1 MQKKPGKA
9 LGRGLSSLLP
19 SKSAPVAPAPP
30 PQPEIKIESAG
41 FLKVSIDLVDPNES
55 QPRTEFRPEQLQEL
69 SDSIRVNGVIQPLI
83 VRKKGSRYELIAGE
97 RRWRASRMAELSEVP
112 VVIQEIADDQ
122 VLQVALIENIQRE
135 DLNAIE
141 TAIAFDR
148 LAREFNLSHDE
159 VGKRTGKDRS
169 TVTNMVR
176 LLRLPKEVQLMVAN
190 HQLSMGHARAIL
202 GLPSEE
208 MQRSVAEQVVSQG
221 LSVRAVEHLIRKL
234 MEPIPEKEEKQPVRI
249 DPNVQAAIEELERA
263 LGTRVRVIE
272 KNKDRGKIEIE
283 YFSQDDLDRI
293 YQQIVGEQ

>member
-19 SKSAPVAPAPP
+19 SKSAPVAPAPS
-30 PQPEIKIESAG
+30 PQPEIKTESAG

-97 RRWRASRMAELSEVP
+97 RRWRASRMAELTEVP

-148 LAREFNLSHDE
+148 LAREFNLSHEE

-176 LLRLPKEVQLMVAN
+176 LLRLPKEVQLLVAN

-234 MEPIPEKEEKQPVRI
+234 MEPAPAKEEKQPVRI
-249 DPNVQAAIEELERA
+249 DPNVQAAVEELERA

-272 KNKDRGKIEIE
+272 KNKERGKIEIE